1 MVGYRVGGAS
11 SIWMSFIKYT
21 ILTAAQELPT
31 TFTVSNYP
39 HQSLLCEEPTPPS
52 EAARPNWR
60 PFNQTQHPQSPI
72 HDVASSNPSC
82 VTYPTGRLSA
92 WPASVLFRS
101 WRMLE
106 CKFTTQDQRCPWV
119 SASSNYRLGSSIWA
133 AIISARYCFVYFGSR
148 METLL
153 HFARRRKLFIEEGE
167 WCCARDNTELAG
179 VEDHRVSYFL
189 PPLFRDVVLVTI
201 QNLPVLKTTGYP
213 ISFPPSSLKMWFF
226 GMQAVSGRISRQK
239 IMRS

>member
-1 MVGYRVGGAS
+1 MN
-11 SIWMSFIKYT
+11 
-21 ILTAAQELPT
+21 ELCQVHDTHGRPKIADNIYC
-31 TFTVSNYP
+31 FQLPSPEPVVWR
-39 HQSLLCEEPTPPS
+39 PTPPS

-106 CKFTTQDQRCPWV
+106 CKFTTQDHRCPWV
-119 SASSNYRLGSSIWA
+119 SASSNNRLGSSIWA
-133 AIISARYCFVYFGSR
+133 AIISARYCFFYFGSR

-153 HFARRRKLFIEEGE
+153 HFARRRKLFIEEEE

-179 VEDHRVSYFL
+179 VDDHRVSYFL
-189 PPLFRDVVLVTI
+189 SLCPQDVVFW
-201 QNLPVLKTTGYP
+201 N
-213 ISFPPSSLKMWFF
+213 
-226 GMQAVSGRISRQK
+226 AGR
-239 IMRS
+239 

>member
-1 MVGYRVGGAS
+1 MGYRVGGAS

-21 ILTAAQELPT
+21 ILTAAQKLLT

-119 SASSNYRLGSSIWA
+119 SASSNNRLGSSIWA

-167 WCCARDNTELAG
+167 WCCAL
-179 VEDHRVSYFL
+179 
-189 PPLFRDVVLVTI
+189 VLVTI
-201 QNLPVLKTTGYP
+201 QNLPVLMTTGYP
-213 ISFPPSSLKMWFF
+213 ISFPSVLKMWFF
-226 GMQAVSGRISRQK
+226 GMQAVSGRISRPK
-239 IMRS
+239 DYA

>member
-11 SIWMSFIKYT
+11 SKWMSFIKYM
-21 ILTAAQELPT
+21 IFTAAQKLLT

-39 HQSLLCEEPTPPS
+39 HQSQLCEEPTPPS
-52 EAARPNWR
+52 DAARPNWR

-106 CKFTTQDQRCPWV
+106 CKFTTQDQRRPWV
-119 SASSNYRLGSSIWA
+119 SASSNNRLGSSIWA
-133 AIISARYCFVYFGSR
+133 AIISARYCFVYLGRGWRLFYISPGGESSWSKRGS
-148 METLL
+148 
-153 HFARRRKLFIEEGE
+153 
-167 WCCARDNTELAG
+167 
-179 VEDHRVSYFL
+179 
-189 PPLFRDVVLVTI
+189 DVVLVTI
-201 QNLPVLKTTGYP
+201 QNLQVLKTTGYP
-213 ISFPPSSLKMWFF
+213 ISFPPLSSRCGFF
-226 GMQAVSGRISRQK
+226 GMQAVSGRIYRPK
-239 IMRS
+239 DYA

>member
-1 MVGYRVGGAS
+1 MRCLELKLFCKWWGIVLVKQVQYEWALS
-11 SIWMSFIKYT
+11 STRYSRPPKK
-21 ILTAAQELPT
+21 LLT

-52 EAARPNWR
+52 DVARPNLR

-82 VTYPTGRLSA
+82 VTYLTGRLSA

-106 CKFTTQDQRCPWV
+106 CKFTTQDQGCPWV
-119 SASSNYRLGSSIWA
+119 SASSNNRLGSSIWA

-153 HFARRRKLFIEEGE
+153 HFARRRKLFVEEGE
-167 WCCARDNTELAG
+167 WCCAKNNEQCRAG
-179 VEDHRVSYFL
+179 
-189 PPLFRDVVLVTI
+189 
-201 QNLPVLKTTGYP
+201 
-213 ISFPPSSLKMWFF
+213 
-226 GMQAVSGRISRQK
+226 
-239 IMRS
+239 RSHSTPN

>member
-1 MVGYRVGGAS
+1 MGYCVGGAS
-11 SIWMSFIKYT
+11 SIWISFIKYT
-21 ILTAAQELPT
+21 ILTAAQKFLT

-52 EAARPNWR
+52 DVARPNWR

-72 HDVASSNPSC
+72 HDVASSNPNC

-106 CKFTTQDQRCPWV
+106 CKFTTQNQRCPWV
-119 SASSNYRLGSSIWA
+119 SASSNNRLGSSIWA

-153 HFARRRKLFIEEGE
+153 HFARRRKLFVEEG
-167 WCCARDNTELAG
+167 
-179 VEDHRVSYFL
+179 S
-189 PPLFRDVVLVTI
+189 DVVLRNICNANRGSLGVVPQSI
-201 QNLPVLKTTGYP
+201 LFPCLPSVFYRNVVLWNSWQLCRLFLASTD
-213 ISFPPSSLKMWFF
+213 SSR
-226 GMQAVSGRISRQK
+226 AVILWAFHRLERGI
-239 IMRS
+239 

>member
-11 SIWMSFIKYT
+11 SIWMSFVKYT
-21 ILTAAQELPT
+21 ILTAAQKLLT

-92 WPASVLFRS
+92 WPASVLFWS

-106 CKFTTQDQRCPWV
+106 CKFTTQDHRCPWV
-119 SASSNYRLGSSIWA
+119 SASSNNRLGSSIWA
-133 AIISARYCFVYFGSR
+133 AIISARYCFFYFGSR
-148 METLL
+148 MEILL

-167 WCCARDNTELAG
+167 WCCAKNNAHLLNRLIAFLSQLSRGCDLPMVSFFPSWKSCGFWGMSAG
-179 VEDHRVSYFL
+179 
-189 PPLFRDVVLVTI
+189 
-201 QNLPVLKTTGYP
+201 
-213 ISFPPSSLKMWFF
+213 
-226 GMQAVSGRISRQK
+226 
-239 IMRS
+239 

>member
-1 MVGYRVGGAS
+1 MFCKWWGIVLVEPVRNEWALS
-11 SIWMSFIKYT
+11 STYT
-21 ILTAAQELPT
+21 ILTAVQKLLT

-39 HQSLLCEEPTPPS
+39 HQT
-52 EAARPNWR
+52 RPNWR
-60 PFNQTQHPQSPI
+60 PFKQTQHPQSPI

-119 SASSNYRLGSSIWA
+119 SASSNNRLGSSIWA
-133 AIISARYCFVYFGSR
+133 AIISARYCFVYFGLR

-153 HFARRRKLFIEEGE
+153 HFARRRKLFVDEGE
-167 WCCARDNTELAG
+167 WCCVKNNEHCRAG
-179 VEDHRVSYFL
+179 
-189 PPLFRDVVLVTI
+189 
-201 QNLPVLKTTGYP
+201 
-213 ISFPPSSLKMWFF
+213 
-226 GMQAVSGRISRQK
+226 
-239 IMRS
+239 RSHSIPN

>member
-11 SIWMSFIKYT
+11 SMWMSFIKYT
-21 ILTAAQELPT
+21 ILTAAQKLLT
-31 TFTVSNYP
+31 TYTVSNYP

-106 CKFTTQDQRCPWV
+106 CKFTTQDHRCPWV
-119 SASSNYRLGSSIWA
+119 SASSNNRLGSSIWA

-148 METLL
+148 METL
-153 HFARRRKLFIEEGE
+153 FYISPGGE
-167 WCCARDNTELAG
+167 SSSSKRG
-179 VEDHRVSYFL
+179 S
-189 PPLFRDVVLVTI
+189 DVVLVTI
-201 QNLPVLKTTGYP
+201 QNLPVLMTTGYP
-213 ISFPPSSLKMWFF
+213 ISFPSVLKMWFF

-239 IMRS
+239 DYA

>member
-11 SIWMSFIKYT
+11 SKWMSFIKYT
-21 ILTAAQELPT
+21 ILTAPKKLLP

-52 EAARPNWR
+52 DVARPNWR

-72 HDVASSNPSC
+72 HVVASSNPSC
-82 VTYPTGRLSA
+82 MTYPTGRLSA

-119 SASSNYRLGSSIWA
+119 SASNNNRLGSSLWA

-167 WCCARDNTELAG
+167 WCCAKNNAHCWTGRSHIPSPINRGCDLPM
-179 VEDHRVSYFL
+179 VSFL
-189 PPLFRDVVLVTI
+189 PH
-201 QNLPVLKTTGYP
+201 LKE
-213 ISFPPSSLKMWFF
+213 LRF
-226 GMQAVSGRISRQK
+226 GGMYAG
-239 IMRS
+239 

>member
-21 ILTAAQELPT
+21 ILTAAQKLLT

-39 HQSLLCEEPTPPS
+39 HQSQLCEEPTPPS

-60 PFNQTQHPQSPI
+60 PFNQTHQPRAPFMTWQARTP
-72 HDVASSNPSC
+72 VAWHIP
-82 VTYPTGRLSA
+82 LEDWSA

-106 CKFTTQDQRCPWV
+106 CKFTTQDHRCPWV
-119 SASSNYRLGSSIWA
+119 SASSNNRLGSSIWA

-148 METLL
+148 MES
-153 HFARRRKLFIEEGE
+153 LFYISPGGE
-167 WCCARDNTELAG
+167 SSSSKRG
-179 VEDHRVSYFL
+179 S
-189 PPLFRDVVLVTI
+189 DVVLRTMLI
-201 QNLPVLKTTGYP
+201 CWTGWSH
-213 ISFPPSSLKMWFF
+213 SFPN
-226 GMQAVSGRISRQK
+226 
-239 IMRS
+239 

>member
-21 ILTAAQELPT
+21 ILTAAQKLLT
-31 TFTVSNYP
+31 TYTVSNYP

-106 CKFTTQDQRCPWV
+106 CKFTTQDHRCPWV
-119 SASSNYRLGSSIWA
+119 SASSNNRLGSSIWA
-133 AIISARYCFVYFGSR
+133 AIISARYCFVYWVADGDSSTFR
-148 METLL
+148 QEAKAL
-153 HFARRRKLFIEEGE
+153 HRRRGVMLCWGIYAIQNEGRLV
-167 WCCARDNTELAG
+167 WY
-179 VEDHRVSYFL
+179 HRVSCFL
-189 PPLFRDVVLVTI
+189 AFHLFSRNVVFW
-201 QNLPVLKTTGYP
+201 N
-213 ISFPPSSLKMWFF
+213 
-226 GMQAVSGRISRQK
+226 AGR
-239 IMRS
+239 

>member
-1 MVGYRVGGAS
+1 MGYRVGGAS
-11 SIWMSFIKYT
+11 SMWMSFIKYT
-21 ILTAAQELPT
+21 ILTAAQKLLT

-119 SASSNYRLGSSIWA
+119 SASSNNRLGSSIWA

-167 WCCARDNTELAG
+167 WCCAKNNAHLLNRLIAFLSQLSRGCDLPMVSFFPSWKSCGFWGMSAG
-179 VEDHRVSYFL
+179 
-189 PPLFRDVVLVTI
+189 
-201 QNLPVLKTTGYP
+201 
-213 ISFPPSSLKMWFF
+213 
-226 GMQAVSGRISRQK
+226 
-239 IMRS
+239 